1 MNSDSRDGFMA
12 SCRSSPW
19 PMIDSAKANSHLAL
33 IRRVDTRLSE
43 SRNMVEIKSTVG
55 NAENSSGAWMNSAV
69 MRISTEK
76 MIETASEKSSS
87 SGGSGRD
94 SHKGQTQK

>member
-33 IRRVDTRLSE
+33 IRRADTRLSE
-43 SRNMVEIKSTVG
+43 SRNMVEIKSTGG
-55 NAENSSGAWMNSAV
+55 NAENSSGAWMNRAG
-69 MRISTEK
+69 MRIDTEK
-76 MIETASEKSSS
+76 MIEAASAKESN
-87 SGGSGRD
+87 SGGSRRQRNTED
-94 SHKGQTQK
+94 